1 VNPSLSFLDSRI
13 GRTLAFLACGALMA
27 CSTPPMNVYPL
38 AWVGL
43 VGFYLLLR
51 RDERPVEPGVRAGL
65 QNAGRGAL
73 FGLVFGIGTNLV
85 ALRFVSATVTQFAQ
99 VPRFVGPLSVVVIA
113 AFEGLRLAIAGGLHR
128 LLQRAGAPRVLS
140 FGAGLYAG
148 TLMPTMIPWT
158 IACGVCPW
166 PVTVQLAEV
175 VGERGVAF
183 LIALESA
190 FAGEAIARAAWGNR
204 SCAPRPAYFAAGLL
218 ALSLLYG
225 VVRIRQIDALRAA
238 APRAS
243 IGLVVAGIE
252 ATERWDPLKA
262 RDIVR
267 RLTELTRKAETEP
280 TDFVVWPEA
289 AYPFTIEHMSRHAPR
304 GDVAI
309 LQPGVRGPIL
319 TGAILTGPEGNYN
332 SAVVCDSAG
341 TLSEPY
347 DKMHLMWFGE
357 SVPFEEEIPWLRKAF
372 ARGIGL
378 RQGEKQVALRAATAR
393 VAVLNCLEDILPVA
407 GREAMQVSPNL
418 LVNLTND
425 AWFAGTAESSYH
437 LLLSRLRA
445 IETRRDLLRAAN
457 YGPTAWIDASGRIVS
472 DISGDAPGILHAE
485 PALLEAPITPYARW
499 GEWPLI
505 AALGMGLAISRAL
518 LARTASK

>member
-1 VNPSLSFLDSRI
+1 
-13 GRTLAFLACGALMA
+13 MA
-27 CSTPPMNVYPL
+27 CATPPMNVYPL

-51 RDERPVEPGVRAGL
+51 RDERGVGSGVRETLRDAT
-65 QNAGRGAL
+65 RGAL

-85 ALRFVSATVTQFAQ
+85 ALRFVSAVVTRFAE
-99 VPRFVGPLSVVVIA
+99 VPGFVGPLSVLVIA
-113 AFEGLRLAIAGGLHR
+113 AFEGLRLAIAGGVHR
-128 LLQRAGAPRVLS
+128 LLRRAGVPRVLS
-140 FGAGLYAG
+140 FAAGLYAG
-148 TLMPTMIPWT
+148 TLMPSMIPWT
-158 IACGVCPW
+158 IACAVGPW
-166 PVTVQLAEV
+166 PVTVQLAEI

-183 LIALESA
+183 LMALESA
-190 FAGEAIARAAWGNR
+190 FAGEAIARAAWGDR
-204 SCAPRPAYFAAGLL
+204 SCAPRPAYFAAALL
-218 ALSLLYG
+218 ASTLAYG
-225 VVRIRQIDALRAA
+225 LVRIRQVDALRAA

-243 IGLVVAGIE
+243 VGLVVAGIE

-262 RDIVR
+262 RDIVQ
-267 RLTELTRKAETEP
+267 RLTDLTRKAEAEA

-289 AYPFTIEHMSRHAPR
+289 AYPFTVPHESRSAPR

-309 LQPGVRGPIL
+309 LQPGVSGPVL
-319 TGAILTGPEGNYN
+319 TGIIETSPEAKYN
-332 SAVVCDSAG
+332 SAVVCGADG

-357 SVPFEEEIPWLRKAF
+357 AVPFEEEMPWLRKAF

-378 RQGEKQVALRAATAR
+378 RQGEKQIALHAASAR
-393 VAVLNCLEDILPVA
+393 VAVLNCLEDILPAA

-445 IETRRDLLRAAN
+445 VETRRDMLRAVN
-457 YGPTAWIDASGRIVS
+457 FGPTAWIDAAGRVVAQIP
-472 DISGDAPGILHAE
+472 GDGPGVLHAD
-485 PALLEAPITPYARW
+485 PALLEAPMTPYARW
-499 GEWPLI
+499 GEWPLSM
-505 AALGMGLAISRAL
+505 ALGGALALFIWRGKRAERVGQ
-518 LARTASK
+518 AGAA